1 MKRYSETPKKVF
13 ICSPLRPRGE
23 MEEERQKDL
32 HRNQQLARFACRYAT
47 EHDYMPMAP
56 HLYFTQFLDDA
67 DPQDREDGIHYGL
80 KWLEECDEIWVIER
94 RITEGMK
101 HEIAAA
107 RKCGMR
113 EKHFVI
119 SLRPEER
126 LLNDLIG
133 EIFIEMYSNVVK
145 RTFD

>member
-1 MKRYSETPKKVF
+1 
-13 ICSPLRPRGE
+13 
-23 MEEERQKDL
+23 
-32 HRNQQLARFACRYAT
+32 
-47 EHDYMPMAP
+47 MPMAP

-94 RITEGMK
+94 RVTEGMK
-101 HEIAAA
+101 HEIATA
-107 RKCGMR
+107 RRRGMR

>member
-1 MKRYSETPKKVF
+1 M
-13 ICSPLRPRGE
+13 L
-23 MEEERQKDL
+23 
-32 HRNQQLARFACRYAT
+32 
-47 EHDYMPMAP
+47 
-56 HLYFTQFLDDA
+56 TQFLDDA

-80 KWLEECDEIWVIER
+80 KWLEDCEEIWVIER

-101 HEIAAA
+101 REIAVA
-107 RKCGMR
+107 RKRGIR

-133 EIFIEMYSNVVK
+133 ECFVEMYSAVDK